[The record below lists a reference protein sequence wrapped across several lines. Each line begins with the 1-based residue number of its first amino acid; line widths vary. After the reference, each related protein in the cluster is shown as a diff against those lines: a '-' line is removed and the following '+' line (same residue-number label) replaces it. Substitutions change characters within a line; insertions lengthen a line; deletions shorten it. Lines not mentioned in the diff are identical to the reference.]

1 MGKIIILIGT
11 ILFIVG
17 LLSKLKQS
25 KKDTT
30 EAELEAEE
38 QKRKAIEEEN
48 ARIKAENAAA
58 DAERAKDTFEERANN
73 FQDYIKEL
81 ISKSDVLKANI
92 KTLKDKYANDADR
105 SEFEEKYKKLLDKF
119 KSTSEDAR
127 VAKEK
132 LQKKINDLQRKLRE
146 NFNTSKTVHEPKTWQ
161 ECAETLGL
169 DGNDFT
175 YDDVK
180 VAYKKRAKEVT
191 PNRVH
196 GMDEEI
202 VGLANSKAT
211 YVNLAHDYFKKY
223 FNVK

>member
-1 MGKIIILIGT
+1 MGKIIILIGI

-25 KKDTT
+25 KKDSE

-38 QKRKAIEEEN
+38 QKRRAIEEEN

-58 DAERAKDTFEERANN
+58 DAERAKDTFEEKANN

-81 ISKSDVLKANI
+81 ISKSDVLEENI
-92 KTLKDKYANDADR
+92 KTLKKKYASYADKG
-105 SEFEEKYKKLLDKF
+105 EFEEKYKKLLDQF
-119 KSTSEDAR
+119 KSTSKDAR
-127 VAKEK
+127 TAKEE
-132 LQKKINDLQRKLRE
+132 LQKRINDLQQKLRE
-146 NFNTSKTVHEPKTWQ
+146 NFNNSKTVHEPKTWQ
-161 ECAETLGL
+161 ECAKTLGL
-169 DGNDFT
+169 KGNDFT

-180 VAYKKRAKEVT
+180 DAYKKRAKEVT

-196 GMDEEI
+196 GMDKEI
-202 VGLANSKAT
+202 VGLANTKAT